1 MLLLLPPQ
9 QQTTHEP
16 TTEAVPES
24 ASALVELAGDQL
36 LQHRYTE
43 AIATATEATRRAPE
57 SATAWRVLA
66 TGLFLADRP
75 EPRSQPGTRR
85 AISGSIP

>member
-1 MLLLLPPQ
+1 M
-9 QQTTHEP
+9 TSCSST
-16 TTEAVPES
+16 A
-24 ASALVELAGDQL
+24 
-36 LQHRYTE
+36 YTE

-75 EPRSQPGTRR
+75 EPALAAWNEAGDLRLDTVKIDGLRRTRYWAVEQMVACRQARS
-85 AISGSIP
+85 